1 MGLVGLTLQNQS
13 LQPYGFIR
21 NFYGND
27 LSITEYGNR
36 LNFTEV
42 GIIWKIFDMALV
54 RVLVVL

>member
-1 MGLVGLTLQNQS
+1 MRAGLEKLIINFVWQS

-36 LNFTEV
+36 LNFTGV
-42 GIIWKIFDMALV
+42 GVIWKKEI
-54 RVLVVL
+54 